1 MSTVKETNLKQLLS
15 NTPANIIL
23 TSKYLAKLGFSY
35 DLQKRYERSG
45 WLERLYEGA
54 YSKLGEKVELS
65 GAIYALQ
72 KQLNLSIH
80 PAGISALND
89 YYNVRHNVPFNR
101 KQQLIG
107 TRGEKLP
114 KWFTSIYSDRTE
126 LSLTTFLPEK
136 LGLVEQNTGDFSIK
150 IPTLERAVLEM
161 LYFIPEK
168 VTLNEGYQIIES
180 LTTIKP
186 KEFQMLLENC
196 TSIKV
201 KRLFLYMAEKVG
213 FNWFNRLDLSKID
226 LGKGAREITK
236 GGKHDRKYN
245 IIIGDIEEI

>member
-65 GAIYALQ
+65 GSIYALQ
-72 KQLNLSIH
+72 EQLNLSIH
-80 PAGISALND
+80 LAGISALND
-89 YYNVRHNVPFNR
+89 YYNIRHNVSFKR
-101 KQQLIG
+101 KQQLMG

-114 KWFTSIYSDRTE
+114 KWFTSIYADNTE
-126 LSLTTFLPEK
+126 LNLTTFLPEK

-196 TSIKV
+196 TSVKV